1 MTMADIM
8 SDRAAATR
16 LSALVRNPKMMSS
29 LSDRNVFKLAED
41 DIFMKSVDKNTFN
54 MLKDLAHGNDKSN
67 QIVHQIAGSKKGIL
81 SYLMKNPMSF
91 YEIGAAINKG
101 ETNKITTTKP
111 GTDAMLVGME
121 SAVGKTMKLL
131 MENRL
136 GVGKDVVKVTIDRI
150 PVGADKKAEF
160 NLQQGLGAIDIIG
173 SADRVQALIT
183 VETNIDGKLS
193 KKSFN
198 TSIEGG
204 MRIQPATVISSNEL
218 LAGKI
223 DKVFGQLQESS
234 RILNK

>member
-160 NLQQGLGAIDIIG
+160 NLQ
-173 SADRVQALIT
+173 
-183 VETNIDGKLS
+183 
-193 KKSFN
+193 
-198 TSIEGG
+198 
-204 MRIQPATVISSNEL
+204 
-218 LAGKI
+218 
-223 DKVFGQLQESS
+223 
-234 RILNK
+234 